1 MHVQSALRDLEGFKI
16 MKPVETP
23 EDICRLAKMMIDE
36 YSDSAAEHAMG
47 YALEMRFRGDL
58 NGEVVWLK
66 VFDSIKALQ
75 ERSLEPKTLH

>member
-1 MHVQSALRDLEGFKI
+1 
-16 MKPVETP
+16 MKPKETP

-36 YSDSAAEHAMG
+36 YSDHAAEHAMG
-47 YALEMRFRGDL
+47 HALEMRSRRDL

-75 ERSLEPKTLH
+75 ERGIENKTLH